1 MVVAVSENRNGRP
14 TSPKVETANVSD
26 GDLNETDSTR
36 CRVCQHPLSA
46 TLSVSLGIG
55 PECRRAAG
63 REVVA

>member
-1 MVVAVSENRNGRP
+1 M
-14 TSPKVETANVSD
+14 ETANVSD